1 MVKLTIDN
9 RPIEVENGETVLQ
22 AARENGI
29 SIPTLCYHEALEPYA
44 ACRLCVVELANAR
57 GKLVAAC
64 AQKCEEGMEV
74 LTNSPRVQA
83 ARRMTAEMF
92 MASGA
97 HLPLVRS
104 IASAMGVKE
113 TRFSLP

>member
-9 RPIEVENGETVLQ
+9 RPIEVENGETILQ
-22 AARENGI
+22 ATRENGI

-57 GKLVAAC
+57 GKLAAAC
-64 AQKCEEGMEV
+64 AQACEEGMDV
-74 LTNSPRVQA
+74 LTNSPGVQA

-92 MASGA
+92 LASGA

-104 IASAMGVKE
+104 VARAIGVE
-113 TRFSLP
+113 HARF